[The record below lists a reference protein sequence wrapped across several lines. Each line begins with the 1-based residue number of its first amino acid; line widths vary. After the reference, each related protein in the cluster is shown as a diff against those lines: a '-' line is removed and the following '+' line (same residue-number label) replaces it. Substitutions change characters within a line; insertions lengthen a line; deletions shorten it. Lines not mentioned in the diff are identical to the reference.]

1 MTAFSYDPSVCHCPR
16 VIRNSPHIPL
26 SAKTGW
32 SREIVK
38 VTVGLIHTCEGAGS
52 KELLTMSPVNRRDIS
67 PSSLPPSALLYPC
80 RAWEQFTPVRPG
92 KRPVDHLLVSVDID
106 LKGGRLLA
114 AAVPDVL
121 CEGLLASLRRICEI
135 MTTMAEALPI
145 LEVTVDVSNT
155 PPHQAM
161 GLCCF
166 LSHFLIG
173 VSNLVEQLR
182 RREVD
187 KENSEEWYDDEPL
200 IEIEITR
207 LRMAHCGLSLQHL
220 TQPLLASRPRVNS
233 PAWPV
238 ALGSWDLS
246 SNSINI
252 ERRADIGDSSLLST
266 VKCVCKTIK
275 EVDIS
280 WNPPGCADLFR
291 SVLPTYPYPA
301 KIIAASAVLLREEK
315 VEPRKEPSDAFEFN
329 RTQKWPLQ
337 PVANGRSAVEWE
349 RILSEVL
356 LSRVN
361 DVLTKVFGDHTKY
374 GDAYIRVF
382 GSSLSGFAL
391 ASSKE
396 SDVDAVVLLRGHER
410 SIEDNL
416 DEGLSSPW
424 HRRSR
429 GFVSA
434 LSSSLPRRPTSFK
447 RTRGYFYRVQV
458 SEAVPRAR
466 VPIVKLKL
474 TLAEDDSVPLEVVQ
488 VDVSFMNLLGV
499 KNSEL
504 LREYGRQQQHPA
516 NRPSA
521 PPRLHPCVIPVVCA
535 VKGWTKQNRLVSAK
549 SNNFRRLTSYAW
561 TMMVIFYLQVR
572 VGLLPSLQRPPF
584 KKRGGSRQPTFFL
597 DSDDEDLQT
606 AIFRRE
612 ICPHYHDYRLED
624 VDQLVRGFFRFYS
637 FGEFLYSS
645 PIDITTGTVS
655 PPPTQQQ
662 LSKVSSAVRAGRCL
676 PRPVIRDPFL
686 RQKDLASNCRDWE
699 LVYRALRSRA
709 TA

>member
-1 MTAFSYDPSVCHCPR
+1 MTAFSYDRAVCYCPR
-16 VIRNSPHIPL
+16 AIRDSSHIPL

-32 SREIVK
+32 SREIFK
-38 VTVGLIHTCEGAGS
+38 VTVGLIHTCEGVGS

-67 PSSLPPSALLYPC
+67 PSALPPSLLYPC

-106 LKGGRLLA
+106 LKGGRLLLA
-114 AAVPDVL
+114 AAKEL
-121 CEGLLASLRRICEI
+121 CDGLLASLRRVCEI
-135 MTTMAEALPI
+135 MKTMAEALPS
-145 LEVTVDVSNT
+145 LEVTIDASNT

-166 LSHFLIG
+166 LSHFLMG
-173 VSNLVEQLR
+173 VSNLVEHLR

-207 LRMAHCGLSLQHL
+207 LRMAHCGLTLQHL
-220 TQPLLASRPRVNS
+220 AQSLLSGRPRVES
-233 PAWPV
+233 AASV

-246 SNSINI
+246 SNAISG
-252 ERRADIGDSSLLST
+252 ERKAEVRKSSLLSV
-266 VKCVCKTIK
+266 VKVVCKSLK

-280 WNPPGCADLFR
+280 WNLPGCADLFR
-291 SVLPTYPYPA
+291 SFLPTYPHAA
-301 KIIAASAVLLREEK
+301 KIIGASAVLLREEE
-315 VEPRKEPSDAFEFN
+315 VGPRKGPSDAFEFN
-329 RTQKWPLQ
+329 RTQKWSLQ
-337 PVANGRSAVEWE
+337 PVANSRSAVEWE

-361 DVLTKVFGDHTKY
+361 DAVTKVFGDDTEN

-391 ASSKE
+391 ASTEE

-416 DEGLSSPW
+416 EEGPSSPW
-424 HRRSR
+424 HRWSR
-429 GFVSA
+429 AFVNT
-434 LSSSLPRRPTSFK
+434 LSRSLPRTPTSFN
-447 RTRGYFYRVQV
+447 RTRGYFYRMEV
-458 SEAVPRAR
+458 SEAITRAR
-466 VPIVKLKL
+466 VPILKLKL

-488 VDVSFMNLLGV
+488 VDVSFMNSLGV

-504 LREYGRQQQHPA
+504 LREYGRQRNQQHPV

-521 PPRLHPCVIPVVCA
+521 LPRLHSCVIPVVCA
-535 VKGWTKQNRLVSAK
+535 VKGWAKQNSLVSAK

-572 VGLLPSLQRPPF
+572 VGLLPSLQRPPLD
-584 KKRGGSRQPTFFL
+584 KRGATRRPTFFL

-612 ICPHYHDYRLED
+612 ICLHYYDYRLED

-637 FGEFLYSS
+637 LGEFLYSS

-655 PPPTQQQ
+655 PPPTLEQ
-662 LSKVSSAVRAGRCL
+662 LSEVSSAVRAGRCL

-686 RQKDLASNCRDWE
+686 RRKDLASNCGDWE
-699 LVYRALRSRA
+699 LIYRALRSTA